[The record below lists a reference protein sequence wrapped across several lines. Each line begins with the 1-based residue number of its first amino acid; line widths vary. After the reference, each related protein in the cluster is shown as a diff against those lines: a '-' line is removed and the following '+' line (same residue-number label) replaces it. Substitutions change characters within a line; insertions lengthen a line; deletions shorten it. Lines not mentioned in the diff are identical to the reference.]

1 MKKGENLLRPE
12 DVAEI
17 LNVSRKT
24 VVVMAREARIPCIR
38 VGRLIR
44 FDPNEISRWIGKNR
58 C

>member
-1 MKKGENLLRPE
+1 MKKGENLLTPE

-17 LNVSRKT
+17 LHVSRKT

-38 VGRLIR
+38 VGHLIR
-44 FDPNEISRWIGKNR
+44 FDANEITRWIDRNR